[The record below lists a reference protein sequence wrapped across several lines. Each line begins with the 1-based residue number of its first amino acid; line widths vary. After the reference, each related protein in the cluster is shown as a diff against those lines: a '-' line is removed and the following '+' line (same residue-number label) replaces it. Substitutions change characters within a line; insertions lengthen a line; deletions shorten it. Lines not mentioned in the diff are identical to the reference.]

1 MQTTPEFIT
10 KDALAALGGTELVY
24 IREISGADIL
34 AENILPS
41 NIRVD
46 PDAVLYAVHAA
57 DGSRL
62 AVTDSRASALAAARD
77 HELKPVSLH

>member
-10 KDALAALGGTELVY
+10 KDALAALGGAELVY
-24 IREISGADIL
+24 IREISGADII
-34 AENILPS
+34 AENVLPS
-41 NIRVD
+41 SIRIR
-46 PDAVLYAVHAA
+46 PDDVLYSVHAA

-77 HELKPVSLH
+77 HELRPVSLH